1 MRLQRHSIRLPGYDY
16 SQGGMYFVTLC
27 CQNRQHR
34 FGSVSD
40 GVMHL
45 NEFGQAA
52 HDLWYQRLDQL
63 QLPTQHPMQIMPNH
77 LHGIIELPLRNRAGA
92 NPAPAFGNANGNNVG
107 ATLAVARNGVVD
119 RAGASPAPTLGDVV
133 GAYKSMLMQICLD
146 LCRERQETLGRFW
159 QRNYYEHIIRDE
171 LSYTQIC
178 SYIECNPIHWQ
189 TDEHFSA

>member
-1 MRLQRHSIRLPGYDY
+1 M
-16 SQGGMYFVTLC
+16 
-27 CQNRQHR
+27 
-34 FGSVSD
+34 
-40 GVMHL
+40 
-45 NEFGQAA
+45 A
-52 HDLWYQRLDQL
+52 QRLNL
-63 QLPTQHPMQIMPNH
+63 KWPRLKAK
-77 LHGIIELPLRNRAGA
+77 HGINNKKHRNIVQINSAFIWICHKKRNIST
-92 NPAPAFGNANGNNVG
+92 NPCDVG

-171 LSYTQIC
+171 LSYAQIC